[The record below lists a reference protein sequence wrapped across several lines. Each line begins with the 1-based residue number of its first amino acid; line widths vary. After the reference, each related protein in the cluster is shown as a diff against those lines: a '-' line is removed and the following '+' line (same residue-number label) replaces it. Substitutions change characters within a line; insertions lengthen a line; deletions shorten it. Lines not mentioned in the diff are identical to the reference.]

1 MNSDMIYR
9 ITTSGPNESIKLGER
24 LGQLLRGGEVI
35 ELASD
40 LGGGKTTLVKGIA
53 RGLGLSEEIV
63 SPTFTISRVYKLP
76 KGQELYHFD
85 FYRLQ
90 PEDITAEELAEVVGQ
105 PDKIV
110 AIEWARQVG
119 TKLPNDR
126 LLIKLTASRETE
138 RQIEITGSEKYQ
150 AIIEGLKK

>member
-1 MNSDMIYR
+1 MIYR